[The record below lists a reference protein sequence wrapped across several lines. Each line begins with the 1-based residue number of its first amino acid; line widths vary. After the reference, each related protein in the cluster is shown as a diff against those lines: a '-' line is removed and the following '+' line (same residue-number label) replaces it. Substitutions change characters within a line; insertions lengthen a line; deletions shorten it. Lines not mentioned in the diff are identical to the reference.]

1 MIFLPILL
9 FFCFLQICSTI
20 LFFIRTQEANKKT
33 EANELSMDSVGGVF
47 VVLIGEEEFLTQICY
62 LLTISMEI
70 GNIKAIFVFANR
82 GSLIRGYGV
91 CLPDE
96 LMIFEILI
104 ISTVFLIR
112 RNGVCLLDECS

>member
-1 MIFLPILL
+1 
-9 FFCFLQICSTI
+9 
-20 LFFIRTQEANKKT
+20 
-33 EANELSMDSVGGVF
+33 MDSVGGVF

-82 GSLIRGYGV
+82 GSLIRRYRV

-96 LMIFEILI
+96 LMIFKMLI
-104 ISTVFLIR
+104 ISLNFDGFSDQVEWGLPA
-112 RNGVCLLDECS
+112 